1 MKANVDEK
9 KEAMIDEA
17 MMAELDIDPY
27 KKVSTSL
34 LLVMHRQL
42 VTLSA
47 HTGIAIDEMDR
58 AFIIE
63 HLTNVK
69 VTGRARAAANA
80 MIKKGEL

>member
-1 MKANVDEK
+1 MKVNVDEK

-42 VTLSA
+42 MTLSA
-47 HTGIAIDEMDR
+47 HTGVAIEDMDR

-69 VTGRARAAANA
+69 VTDKAREKANSLSA
-80 MIKKGEL
+80 E